1 MTIHKDTTFCKVTT
15 VPSIITL
22 YKNLSI
28 VIILATAHTLVST
41 LFNLNLYIITL
52 M

>member
-22 YKNLSI
+22 YRNLSI